1 MSKNKK
7 CKEKRNWSVDTVA
20 DQISSMKK
28 WNEQYGESFKTLLRE
43 RRGENENKQ
52 KKNDKRVKPVHQ
64 KPPKK
69 EPPKKVEVH
78 NNHENKV
85 ATQPQQTVQT
95 ELEKVKFNA
104 MNNIKVKYN
113 IKLGKVFIDDGI
125 SPFTLSLFD
134 IHYPLMD
141 TESFSYD
148 ELTLMTKRLLLFII
162 ADRHPF
168 TIISRDDFI
177 ENFKS
182 FKEINELKFL
192 ITTTEEENLFALYY
206 INPRFLDIIMNGIP
220 TLLNFSKSEIIR
232 YIAALAFKGNQ
243 IDNCFIFGSDSKE
256 LNQNSY
262 ANDFKEIKSPVS
274 IDEYIKLI
282 QNDNETILRDPGEM
296 DNITG
301 DNVISAL
308 SFHVEDIHY
317 DGICITSDCLGLDD
331 EDDDAM
337 TGPSYDY
344 EDLDD
349 DDDDTDND
357 DNDYPDDDSDG
368 DTDGDEDADVEY
380 TPVVV
385 EYDPTSKVSDES
397 TDNNTDETEESEIA
411 DISSDDDID
420 SILDSSINSSEESD
434 SDDNMIVDVVY

>member
-7 CKEKRNWSVDTVA
+7 CKEKRNWSVDSVT
-20 DQISSMKK
+20 DQITSMKK

-43 RRGENENKQ
+43 RRNENENKQ
-52 KKNDKRVKPVHQ
+52 KKNDKRVKPSVHQNQ

-69 EPPKKVEVH
+69 EPSKKVEVH
-78 NNHENKV
+78 NNYENKV
-85 ATQPQQTVQT
+85 VTQAQQTAQT
-95 ELEKVKFNA
+95 EPEKVKFNA
-104 MNNIKVKYN
+104 MNNIKIRYN

-148 ELTLMTKRLLLFII
+148 ELTLMTKRLLLFIV

-168 TIISRDDFI
+168 TIISRDEFI

-182 FKEINELKFL
+182 FKEINELKFF
-192 ITTTEEENLFALYY
+192 ITTSEEEKLFALYY
-206 INPRFLDIIMNGIP
+206 INPKFLDIIMNGIP
-220 TLLNFSKSEIIR
+220 TQLNFSKSEIIR

-262 ANDFKEIKSPVS
+262 VNDFKELRSSVS

-282 QNDNETILRDPGEM
+282 QNDTETIFRDPEEM
-296 DNITG
+296 DNITD

-308 SFHVEDIHY
+308 AHHVEDIHY
-317 DGICITSDCLGLDD
+317 DGIYITSDCLGLDD
-331 EDDDAM
+331 DDSM
-337 TGPSYDY
+337 PVPYDY
-344 EDLDD
+344 DEDFDD
-349 DDDDTDND
+349 DDDDVDDD
-357 DNDYPDDDSDG
+357 DNDYPDDDSD
-368 DTDGDEDADVEY
+368 DIEDNSTSDS
-380 TPVVV
+380 VVV
-385 EYDPTSKVSDES
+385 EYVPTSKISDES
-397 TDNNTDETEESEIA
+397 IDDNTNETEESEIT

-420 SILDSSINSSEESD
+420 SILDNSINSEESD
-434 SDDNMIVDVVY
+434 SDDNMIVNVVY